1 MCRKRL
7 MMKEIIEP
15 IAKQLQ
21 VKTTQVEAVLSL
33 LGDGATVPFIAR
45 YRKEMTGALDEEQIR
60 LIQEQYAYQVN
71 LAKRKED
78 VLRLIETKGKLT
90 DEIKAAVMSC
100 TKLSQVED
108 IYRPYQ
114 EKRKTRATDAIA
126 KGLEPLALWILACP
140 RDGDLTKEAEKYINE
155 LVKDV
160 EVAIQGAKDIIAE
173 KVSDDAKVRERIR
186 ESMERFGRIV
196 TKEKKKHTD
205 DKKVYKMYYDYNER
219 ISSLAPHRIM
229 ALDRAEKEK
238 VISVNVEIDEER
250 QIEWV
255 TRRFTKRQS
264 SSVDFII
271 KEAVEDGLKRLAL
284 PSVEREIRNELSE
297 KAHEQSINV
306 FSMNLE
312 RLLLQPPMKNK
323 TVLGF
328 DPAFRTGC
336 KLAVIDITGKM
347 LEVSVIYPHEPNA
360 KVKQSEEKMLDLLKR
375 YPIDIIAIGNGTA
388 SRESEA
394 FVANLIKKYSLN
406 VSYTMVS
413 EAGASVYSASK
424 LAREEFP
431 DLHVEQRSAI
441 SIARRIVDPLSELIK
456 IDPQSIGVGQYQHD
470 LPTARLKE
478 RLDFVVS
485 KAVNRVGVNVNTASV
500 ELLKNVSGL
509 SAASAKSIVTYRDEH
524 GEIESRKELKKIP
537 KIGAKSF
544 EQAAGFLR
552 IEDGK
557 ELLDRTSIHPESYA
571 LAKKILKK
579 LSLSEEDMGSEK
591 AQAALKEVHK
601 ETLVQELESDLYT
614 IQDILDA
621 IALPLRDYRDQY
633 DAPVLRSDVL
643 ELSDLHIGD
652 KLEGVVRNVVDFG
665 AFVDIGLHE
674 DGLVH
679 ISKMSRQR
687 IAHPSE
693 LVSVGDILSVY
704 VYHIDEEKQKVQ
716 LSLLPLQ

>member
-1 MCRKRL
+1 MN
-7 MMKEIIEP
+7 EIIVP
-15 IAKQLQ
+15 IAQTLG
-21 VKTTQVEAVLSL
+21 VKTKQVEAVLGL
-33 LGDGATVPFIAR
+33 LEEGNTVPFIAR
-45 YRKEMTGALDEEQIR
+45 YRKEMTGALDEEAIR

-78 VLRLIETKGKLT
+78 VLRLIETQGKLT
-90 DEIKAAVMSC
+90 EEIKAGIAAC

-114 EKRKTRATDAIA
+114 QKRKTRATDAIA
-126 KGLEPLALWILACP
+126 KGLKPFADWMLTCP
-140 RDGDLTKEAEKYINE
+140 IQGSVEKQAEAYVNEKVTSIE
-155 LVKDV
+155 
-160 EVAIQGAKDIIAE
+160 EAIQGAKDIIAE
-173 KVSDDAKVRERIR
+173 KCSDDPKVREKIR
-186 ESMERFGRIV
+186 TSMERYGKIM
-196 TKEKKKHTD
+196 TKAKKKHD
-205 DKKVYKMYYDYNER
+205 DEKKIYKMYYDYMER
-219 ISSLAPHRIM
+219 LSTLAPHRIM
-229 ALDRAEKEK
+229 AIDRAEKEK
-238 VISVNVEIDEER
+238 VITVSIDFDVAY
-250 QIEWV
+250 QIEWAGK
-255 TRRFTKRQS
+255 RFTKRQS
-264 SSVDFII
+264 SICDSYI
-271 KEAVEDGLKRLAL
+271 KEAVEDGLKRLAI

-297 KAHEQSINV
+297 KAHEQSIGV

-312 RLLLQPPMKNK
+312 KLLLQPPMKNK
-323 TVLGF
+323 MVLGF

-336 KLAVIDITGKM
+336 KLAVIDQTGKM
-347 LEVSVIYPHEPNA
+347 LEISVIYPHQPNA
-360 KVKQSEEKMLDLLKR
+360 KVKESEIKLLDLLKR

-388 SRESEA
+388 SRESES
-394 FVANLIKKYSLN
+394 FVANLIRKHQLK

-485 KAVNRVGVNVNTASV
+485 KAVNRVGVNVNTASM

-509 SAASAKSIVTYRDEH
+509 NASTAKSIVAYRDEH
-524 GEIESRKELKKIP
+524 GEIHSRKELKKIP

-552 IEDGK
+552 VEDG
-557 ELLDRTSIHPESYA
+557 EEVLDRTSIHPESYP
-571 LAKKILKK
+571 LAKKVLKQLNLK
-579 LSLSEEDMGSEK
+579 ETDMGSEK
-591 AQAALKEVHK
+591 AKEAV
-601 ETLVQELESDLYT
+601 EACDIDVMVNVLESDAYT

-621 IALPLRDYRDQY
+621 IVLPLRDYRDQY
-633 DAPVLRSDVL
+633 DAPMLRSDVL
-643 ELSDLHIGD
+643 EISDLHIGD

-679 ISKMSRQR
+679 ISKMSKQR
-687 IAHPSE
+687 VTHPSE
-693 LVSVGDILSVY
+693 MVSVGDILQVY
-704 VYHIDEEKQKVQ
+704 VYNIDEEKQKVQ
-716 LSLLPLQ
+716 LSLLQP

>member
-1 MCRKRL
+1 MN
-7 MMKEIIEP
+7 EIIEP
-15 IAKQLQ
+15 IAKQLK

-33 LGDGATVPFIAR
+33 LEDGATVPFIAR

-90 DEIKAAVMSC
+90 EEIKHAVAAC

-114 EKRKTRATDAIA
+114 EKRKTRATEAIA
-126 KGLEPLALWILACP
+126 KGLEPLALWLLSCP
-140 RDGDLTKEAEKYINE
+140 VSGDVNAEASKYINE
-155 LVKDV
+155 NVTSV
-160 EVAIQGAKDIIAE
+160 EEALQGANDIIAE

-205 DKKVYKMYYDYNER
+205 EKKVYKMYYDYNER

-238 VISVNVEIDEER
+238 VITVNIEIDEER
-250 QIEWV
+250 QMEWV
-255 TRRFTKRQS
+255 TRRYTKRQS
-264 SSVDFII
+264 SIADHLIRAAI
-271 KEAVEDGLKRLAL
+271 EDGLKRLAF

-336 KLAVIDITGKM
+336 KLAVIDTTGKM

-360 KVKQSEEKMLDLLKR
+360 KVKQSEEKLLDLLKR

-394 FVANLIKKYSLN
+394 FVANLIKKYNLQ

-509 SAASAKSIVTYRDEH
+509 TAATAKSIVTYRNEH

-557 ELLDRTSIHPESYA
+557 ELLDRTSIHPESYS
-571 LAKKILKK
+571 LAKEILKK

-591 AQAALKEVHK
+591 AQEALKEVHK
-601 ETLVQELESDLYT
+601 ETLAQELNSDLYT

-643 ELSDLHIGD
+643 ELTDLHIGD

-687 IAHPSE
+687 VSHPSE

>member
-1 MCRKRL
+1 
-7 MMKEIIEP
+7 MKEIIEP
-15 IAKQLQ
+15 IARQLQ
-21 VKTTQVEAVLSL
+21 VKTTQVEAVLDL
-33 LGDGATVPFIAR
+33 LEHGATVPFIAR

-60 LIQEQYAYQVN
+60 LIQEQYAYQMN

-78 VLRLIETKGKLT
+78 VMRLIETKGKLT
-90 DEIKAAVMSC
+90 EEIKEAISAC
-100 TKLSQVED
+100 TRLSQVED

-114 EKRKTRATDAIA
+114 EKRKTRATEAVA
-126 KGLEPLALWILACP
+126 KGLEPLAKWLMTCP
-140 RDGDLTKEAEKYINE
+140 RSGSVETEAATYLNE
-155 LVKDV
+155 QVPTIEDAL
-160 EVAIQGAKDIIAE
+160 QGAKDIIAE
-173 KVSDDAKVRERIR
+173 TVSDDAKVRERIR
-186 ESMERFGRIV
+186 ESMERFGTII
-196 TKEKKKHTD
+196 TKEKKKHSD
-205 DKKVYKMYYDYNER
+205 DKKVYKMYYDYHER
-219 ISSLAPHRIM
+219 VSSLAPHRIM
-229 ALDRAEKEK
+229 AIDRAEKEK
-238 VISVNVEIDEER
+238 VISVSIDIDEER
-250 QIEWV
+250 QKEWV
-255 TRRFTKRQS
+255 NRRYTKRQAS
-264 SSVDFII
+264 IADDLII
-271 KEAVEDGLKRLAL
+271 AAVEDGLKRLVL
-284 PSVEREIRNELSE
+284 PSVEREIRKELSD

-336 KLAVIDITGKM
+336 KLAVIDTTGKM

-360 KVKQSEEKMLDLLKR
+360 RVKQSEQTMLDLLSR
-375 YPIDIIAIGNGTA
+375 YPVDIIAIGNGTA

-394 FVANLIKKYSLN
+394 FVANLIKKYQLA

-470 LPTARLKE
+470 LPAARLKE

-485 KAVNRVGVNVNTASV
+485 KAVNRVGVNVNTASM

-509 SAASAKSIVTYRDEH
+509 SSATAKSIVAYRNEH
-524 GEIESRKELKKIP
+524 GTIHNRKELKKIP

-552 IEDGK
+552 IEDGE

-571 LAKKILKK
+571 LAKAVLQR
-579 LSLSEEDMGSEK
+579 LSLSENLMGSVQ
-591 AQAALKEVHK
+591 AQEAVKD
-601 ETLVQELESDLYT
+601 VQASVLAQECATDRYT
-614 IQDILDA
+614 MQDILDA

-652 KLEGVVRNVVDFG
+652 QLEGVVRNVVDFG

-687 IAHPSE
+687 ISHPSE
-693 LVSVGDILSVY
+693 LVSVGDILRVY

-716 LSLLPLQ
+716 LSLLPLQA